1 MPYSAASAS
10 VARRFGR
17 LGVSAFSYPCREAC
31 KILLQARKKAADCPL
46 ITPRRSPS
54 RLSATGCEVGSGIAS
69 KTGVRGTVLA
79 PGGFRPASHS
89 GRLSAGW
96 RRAYRLSGRITELT
110 ASDSAL
116 EGADPLDRGDKSAIV
131 KSVDANVPPD
141 QPPSTVDSPSRVI
154 RLGLSAI
161 GSAFHASVVAS
172 VFPVTIPPAQFSAAS
187 PGCGVT
193 PSGLTY

>member
-1 MPYSAASAS
+1 MPYSAAFAS
-10 VARRFGR
+10 LARRFGR

-31 KILLQARKKAADCPL
+31 KLLLQAREKRPE
-46 ITPRRSPS
+46 SPS
-54 RLSATGCEVGSGIAS
+54 VEPVAPFRNSPRGVGSGIAL

-110 ASDSAL
+110 ASDSSL

-154 RLGLSAI
+154 RLGLSAS

>member
-10 VARRFGR
+10 VGASIWPPGCDRFFIPVVRALKKGR
-17 LGVSAFSYPCREAC
+17 PHR
-31 KILLQARKKAADCPL
+31 AAPTGQCL
-46 ITPRRSPS
+46 VS
-54 RLSATGCEVGSGIAS
+54 RLSATPCEVGSGIAL
-69 KTGVRGTVLA
+69 KTGVNGAVLA

-110 ASDSAL
+110 ASDSSR
-116 EGADPLDRGDKSAIV
+116 EGANPLDRGDKSAIV
-131 KSVDANVPPD
+131 KSVETNVPPD
-141 QPPSTVDSPSRVI
+141 QPPSTVDSPSRVT
-154 RLGLSAI
+154 RLGLSAT

-172 VFPVTIPPAQFSAAS
+172 AFPVTIPPAQLSAAS

>member
-1 MPYSAASAS
+1 MS
-10 VARRFGR
+10 
-17 LGVSAFSYPCREAC
+17 C
-31 KILLQARKKAADCPL
+31 
-46 ITPRRSPS
+46 
-54 RLSATGCEVGSGIAS
+54 LSATRREVGSGIAL
-69 KTGVRGTVLA
+69 KTGVKGTVLA

-110 ASDSAL
+110 ASDSSPD
-116 EGADPLDRGDKSAIV
+116 GANPLDRGEKSAIV
-131 KSVDANVPPD
+131 KSVAANVPPD
-141 QPPSTVDSPSRVI
+141 QPPSTVDSPSRVT
-154 RLGLSAI
+154 RLGLSAT

-172 VFPVTIPPAQFSAAS
+172 AFPVTTSPARLSAAS